1 MEFLNLMHKLQS
13 GPNERELKNEMFL
26 VRGKSLITPGLP
38 GQLLLRRRPPPAFP
52 LQALDDNMD
61 GFVDI
66 DELRAAFARMAA
78 ADASAEV
85 PSDEML
91 AQMISEVALRD
102 GKKFD
107 SSNFQALLSV
117 LKLPKMA

>member
-1 MEFLNLMHKLQS
+1 
-13 GPNERELKNEMFL
+13 
-26 VRGKSLITPGLP
+26 
-38 GQLLLRRRPPPAFP
+38 
-52 LQALDDNMD
+52 MD

-66 DELRAAFARMAA
+66 DELRAAFTRMAA